1 MYFPADYFRSN
12 FSSIQTLTLRFSGYL
27 WILFPKNA
35 TEYKS
40 CKWVFLKELDRT
52 VSFIVSDFRVCN
64 WVILKARFQLV
75 SSGMRIGRVGMIR
88 IIGIWNKKNRIVLKM
103 DWKLSA
109 GFLRMRCCFGQPI
122 WHCQVIYNYFIL
134 FTLPPIAEYMGCHKL
149 PL

>member
-1 MYFPADYFRSN
+1 MYFPTDYFRSN

-64 WVILKARFQLV
+64 WVILKVRFQLV
-75 SSGMRIGRVGMIR
+75 SSGMRIGRMGMIR
-88 IIGIWNKKNRIVLKM
+88 IIGIWNRKNRIVLKM
-103 DWKLSA
+103 DWKTLRRFSA
-109 GFLRMRCCFGQPI
+109 DAL
-122 WHCQVIYNYFIL
+122 L
-134 FTLPPIAEYMGCHKL
+134 FWSADLTLPSDLQLFHFVHSAPNRRIHGM
-149 PL
+149 P